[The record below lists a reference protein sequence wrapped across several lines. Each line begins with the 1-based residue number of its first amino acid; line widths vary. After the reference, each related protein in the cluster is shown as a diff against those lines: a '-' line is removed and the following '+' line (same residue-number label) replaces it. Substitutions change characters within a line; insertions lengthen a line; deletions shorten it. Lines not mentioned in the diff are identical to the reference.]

1 MTEPS
6 KIPATISIDSKMQD
20 VVVNIIDDTDYM
32 LLSKSTVPHGELFL
46 YAMALGWNKKLKP
59 EMDKPTSGG
68 FIRSESF
75 SPKLSTLIETV
86 HYAVVGFDSPDELR
100 DHRKSFKIAEQYAN
114 GGLHLLEGEVAGSID
129 TETTA
134 NELIAEMNDM
144 WDEWFDEDE
153 W

>member
-1 MTEPS
+1 M
-6 KIPATISIDSKMQD
+6 
-20 VVVNIIDDTDYM
+20 
-32 LLSKSTVPHGELFL
+32 
-46 YAMALGWNKKLKP
+46 
-59 EMDKPTSGG
+59 
-68 FIRSESF
+68 
-75 SPKLSTLIETV
+75 

-114 GGLHLLEGEVAGSID
+114 GGLLLLEGEVAGNID

-144 WDEWFDEDE
+144 WDEWFGEEE